1 MSLAHR
7 VSAPSPVLGLDDH
20 VKRRGGRGLEAARAM
35 SPDEIIAMIEAAGL
49 RGRGGGGFPTGR
61 KWRTVA
67 SLHSPALPTSV
78 VVNAAEGEPGTFK
91 DRHLLRTDPWSVL
104 EGALIAARAV
114 RATEVVIAVK
124 RVGEELTR
132 RIQGAIDDLDG
143 AGWTDG
149 VSVRIALGPDEY
161 LFGEETALLE
171 VVDGR
176 LPFPRLA
183 PPWRRGVHEVADG
196 RIDDTDGSGL
206 SARVEMVGTT
216 SAPPALVNNVE
227 TLANVGHIVGRGA
240 EWFRT
245 EGTAETPGTF
255 VCTVSGSTVRAA
267 VGEVLAGTR
276 LRDVIELVGGGVR
289 PGRTIKAV
297 LGGTAN
303 RVITGAELDLPLTYE
318 DMQPIGVGP
327 GSAGFIVFDDD
338 DDMVAVAAG
347 VARFLAIES
356 CGQCSPCKVDGL
368 GIADVLAKLCADTA
382 TEKDVERLL
391 ARLWTVADSARCNL
405 AAQQQ
410 VAVTSILDAFPEE
423 LDQHLQHQV
432 PAVAP
437 HLVCEL
443 VDISDG
449 VATWD
454 EHHRTKQPDWT
465 HDPVWAGA
473 SPAERYA
480 DLRRPDHLEDAE
492 AEA

>member
-1 MSLAHR
+1 MSLVHR
-7 VSAPSPVLGLDDH
+7 VAAPSPVLALDDH
-20 VKRRGGRGLEAARAM
+20 VKRRGGRGLAAARAM
-35 SPDEIIAMIEAAGL
+35 APDEIIATVEAAGL

-67 SLHSPALPTSV
+67 DLHSPALPTSV
-78 VVNAAEGEPGTFK
+78 AVNAAEGEPGTFK

-114 RATEVVIAVK
+114 HADEVVVAVK

-132 RIQGAIDDLDG
+132 RIQGAIDDLDA

-149 VSVRIALGPDEY
+149 VSVRIAPGPDEY

-171 VVDGR
+171 AIDGR

-196 RIDDTDGSGL
+196 RLDQADGSGQ
-206 SARVEMVGTT
+206 SARVELVGTT
-216 SAPPALVNNVE
+216 AAPPALVNNVE
-227 TLANVGHIVGRGA
+227 TLANVGHILGRGA

-255 VCTVSGSTVRAA
+255 VCTVSGATVRSGVA
-267 VGEVLAGTR
+267 EVLAGTP

-289 PGRTIKAV
+289 PGHRIKAV

-303 RVITGAELDLPLTYE
+303 RVITGDQLDVPLTYE
-318 DMQPIGVGP
+318 DMQPIGIGP
-327 GSAGFIVFDDD
+327 GSAGFIVFDDE
-338 DDMVAVAAG
+338 DDMIAVAAG

-356 CGQCSPCKVDGL
+356 CGQCTPCKVDGL
-368 GIADVLAKLCADTA
+368 GIADVLADLCGDTA
-382 TEKDVERLL
+382 TEQDVQRLW
-391 ARLWTVADSARCNL
+391 ARLSTVADGARCNL

-410 VAVTSILDAFPEE
+410 VAVTSILDAFPGE
-423 LDQHLQHQV
+423 LDDHLRHRV
-432 PAVAP
+432 PAVTP

-443 VDISDG
+443 VDVRDG

-454 EHHRTKQPDWT
+454 QDHRTKQPDWT
-465 HDPVWAGA
+465 HDAVWAGA

-480 DLRRPDHLEDAE
+480 DHRRPDDLEE
-492 AEA
+492 AER